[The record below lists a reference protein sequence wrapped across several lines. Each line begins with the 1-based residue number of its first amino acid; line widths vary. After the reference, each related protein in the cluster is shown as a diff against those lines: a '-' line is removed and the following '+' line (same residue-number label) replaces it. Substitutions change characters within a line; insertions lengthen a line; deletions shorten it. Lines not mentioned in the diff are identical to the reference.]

1 MKVHLNLCSQMCWYK
16 TYWCLSADT
25 EILPSRVFQV
35 FFNNKKYRS
44 EQEKDFGQ
52 YIYTYKYH
60 PPIGWFEK
68 TYNHMASY
76 IIIEMFEQYAKSG
89 ERQPNCCLFCA
100 ALCWGIFG
108 VLFCTFG
115 IFIGFNSPA
124 MSFQIDLTC
133 KGLALGKLK

>member
-1 MKVHLNLCSQMCWYK
+1 MYIQNMKLHLNLCSQMCWLQ

-25 EILPSRVFQV
+25 KILPSRAFQV

-76 IIIEMFEQYAKSG
+76 TIIEMFEQLHKFRWKATKLLIIL
-89 ERQPNCCLFCA
+89 CCFMLRYLRC
-100 ALCWGIFG
+100 L
-108 VLFCTFG
+108 VLYFWYIHWILITGNVF
-115 IFIGFNSPA
+115 F
-124 MSFQIDLTC
+124 L
-133 KGLALGKLK
+133 